1 MGNIVIQKTRIK
13 PVEVE
18 YVKYSNLSDVQQI
31 SDWIT
36 SINDI
41 ILASR
46 VEVAMREPG
55 CPVTIAYLVPGPFGT
70 TNELTFKFGDY
81 IIKDRNNQF
90 HVYTDRGFRQY
101 FEG

>member
-1 MGNIVIQKTRIK
+1 MGNVVIQKTRTK
-13 PVEVE
+13 PVEIE
-18 YVKYSNLSDVQQI
+18 YVKYSSLSDVHQI
-31 SDWIT
+31 SDWIARVA
-36 SINDI
+36 N
-41 ILASR
+41 

-81 IIKDRNNQF
+81 IIKDGHNQF

>member
-1 MGNIVIQKTRIK
+1 MGNIVIQKTRTK
-13 PVEVE
+13 PVEIE
-18 YVKYSNLSDVQQI
+18 YVKYSNLADVHQI

-36 SINDI
+36 RVEN
-41 ILASR
+41 

-81 IIKDRNNQF
+81 IIKDLDGRF
-90 HVYTDRGFRQY
+90 RVYNDRGFRQY
-101 FEG
+101 FED

>member
-1 MGNIVIQKTRIK
+1 MGNVVIQKTRTK
-13 PVEVE
+13 SVEIE

-36 SINDI
+36 
-41 ILASR
+41 R
-46 VEVAMREPG
+46 VENVFVAMREPG

-70 TNELTFKFGDY
+70 TNELTFQFGDY
-81 IIKDRNNQF
+81 IIKDLDGRF
-90 HVYTDRGFRQY
+90 RVYKDRDFRQD

>member
-1 MGNIVIQKTRIK
+1 MGNVVIQKTRTK
-13 PVEVE
+13 PVEIE

-36 SINDI
+36 RVEN
-41 ILASR
+41 

-81 IIKDRNNQF
+81 IIKDRNNQI

>member
-1 MGNIVIQKTRIK
+1 MGNVVIQKTRTK
-13 PVEVE
+13 PVEIE
-18 YVKYSNLSDVQQI
+18 YVKYSNLADVHQI

-36 SINDI
+36 RVEN
-41 ILASR
+41 

>member
-1 MGNIVIQKTRIK
+1 MGNVVIQKTRTK
-13 PVEVE
+13 PVEIE

-36 SINDI
+36 
-41 ILASR
+41 R
-46 VEVAMREPG
+46 VENVFVAMREPG

>member
-13 PVEVE
+13 PVEIE
-18 YVKYSNLSDVQQI
+18 YVKYSSLSDVHQI
-31 SDWIT
+31 SDWIARVE
-36 SINDI
+36 N
-41 ILASR
+41 

>member
-13 PVEVE
+13 PVEIE
-18 YVKYSNLSDVQQI
+18 YVKYSNLSDVHQI
-31 SDWIT
+31 SDWIARVE
-36 SINDI
+36 N
-41 ILASR
+41 

>member
-1 MGNIVIQKTRIK
+1 MGDIVIQKTRTK
-13 PVEVE
+13 PVEIE
-18 YVKYSNLSDVQQI
+18 YVKYANLSDVHQI

-36 SINDI
+36 RVEN
-41 ILASR
+41 

-55 CPVTIAYLVPGPFGT
+55 CPVTISYLAPGPFGT

-81 IIKDRNNQF
+81 IIKDLDGRF
-90 HVYTDRGFRQY
+90 RVYGDRGFRQY

>member
-1 MGNIVIQKTRIK
+1 
-13 PVEVE
+13 
-18 YVKYSNLSDVQQI
+18 VQQI

-36 SINDI
+36 RVEN
-41 ILASR
+41 